1 MWKGRSCNSKWGIR
15 SGAQFEAMGVFL
27 QEEGDRPW
35 GELMISDVSRGR
47 LCVALT
53 EVPDGLSVFRPWAI
67 QSLWATG
74 PLSFNYGV
82 WTSETQN
89 ETINCILRNRFQIIS
104 PLYHIH
110 FPLFTYFFLFSCTI
124 SRERRG
130 KKRERRNR

>member
-15 SGAQFEAMGVFL
+15 SGAQFEAMGIFL

-35 GELMISDVSRGR
+35 GELVISDVSRGR

-89 ETINCILRNRFQIIS
+89 ETINCILRNRLQIIS
-104 PLYHIH
+104 SSFHL
-110 FPLFTYFFLFSCTI
+110 FFLVFLHHL
-124 SRERRG
+124 
-130 KKRERRNR
+130 KREKGEEKRKEK